1 MTHHA
6 SRALVGDPA
15 GRDAALPP
23 TQVRAQDRGMLLRNA
38 HLAALACLLPAS
50 GGALAA
56 DITIYRCTDAQGQLA
71 LRDTPCRKGET
82 QQTKEMQRPK
92 DAPRPRTRATAPAA
106 SAVPD
111 ATAPPTRYVVMA
123 PSQPMYECT
132 TPDGTTYLS
141 DTGQGN
147 PRWVPLWTLGYP
159 VGVPYRRYDNGGV
172 YARVGGEFN
181 GGDGRYDVRIG
192 DRPGRPP
199 AAPVDTVASYGA
211 GTWIQD
217 ECHALPQE
225 EVCARLR
232 DERWTLGRRY
242 NSALQ
247 SEREAIDRQQR
258 GIDARLGRDC
268 GGA

>member
-1 MTHHA
+1 MTH
-6 SRALVGDPA
+6 RA
-15 GRDAALPP
+15 AALPP
-23 TQVRAQDRGMLLRNA
+23 WRTAVQDRRMRLPAVRCIALASLL
-38 HLAALACLLPAS
+38 LAAGSAT
-50 GGALAA
+50 AA
-56 DITIYRCTDAQGQLA
+56 EITVYRCTDAKGQLT

-92 DAPRPRTRATAPAA
+92 DAPRSRAKAPAAATAPTQDAA
-106 SAVPD
+106 PA
-111 ATAPPTRYVVMA
+111 PTRYVVMT
-123 PSQPMYECT
+123 PPQPMYECI
-132 TPDGTTYLS
+132 TPDGNAYLS

-159 VGVPYRRYDNGGV
+159 VAMPVAPRQGYDSGL

-192 DRPGRPP
+192 DRPSPRPP
-199 AAPVDTVASYGA
+199 GVAPDGVPLSYGA
-211 GTWIQD
+211 GTWIYD

-247 SEREAIDRQQR
+247 SERAEIDRQQR

-268 GGA
+268 EGA

>member
-1 MTHHA
+1 MNPRGTT
-6 SRALVGDPA
+6 P
-15 GRDAALPP
+15 DAALPRP
-23 TQVRAQDRGMLLRNA
+23 HGRVHDDRMSRAPVYL
-38 HLAALACLLPAS
+38 LAALPLMLAA
-50 GGALAA
+50 GGAFAA
-56 DITIYRCTDAQGQLA
+56 DITIYRCTDAKGQLA

-92 DAPRPRTRATAPAA
+92 DAPRSQSKAPAA
-106 SAVPD
+106 
-111 ATAPPTRYVVMA
+111 TAAPEGAPAPTRYVVMT

-132 TPDGTTYLS
+132 TPDGNSYLS

-159 VGVPYRRYDNGGV
+159 VAVPVGPRYDSGL
-172 YARVGGEFN
+172 YARVGGRFN
-181 GGDGRYDVRIG
+181 GGDGSYDVRIG
-192 DRPGRPP
+192 ERPMRPP
-199 AAPVDTVASYGA
+199 GAPVDTATTYGA
-211 GTWIQD
+211 GTWIYD

-232 DERWTLGRRY
+232 DERWTLGRQY

-247 SEREAIDRQQR
+247 SERAEIDRQQR

>member
-1 MTHHA
+1 MC
-6 SRALVGDPA
+6 
-15 GRDAALPP
+15 
-23 TQVRAQDRGMLLRNA
+23 LRPD
-38 HLAALACLLPAS
+38 HLAFVACLL
-50 GGALAA
+50 LAA
-56 DITIYRCTDAQGQLA
+56 GSAAAAEITIYRCTDAKGQLA

-82 QQTKEMQRPK
+82 QQTREMQRPK
-92 DAPRPRTRATAPAA
+92 DAPRSRTKAPAPAA
-106 SAVPD
+106 PIA
-111 ATAPPTRYVVMA
+111 AEEQPPATRYVVMT
-123 PSQPMYECT
+123 PPQPMYECV
-132 TPDGTTYLS
+132 TPDGNAYLS
-141 DTGQGN
+141 ETAQGN

-159 VGVPYRRYDNGGV
+159 VAVPYTRYDSGF

-192 DRPGRPP
+192 DRPQRPP
-199 AAPVDTVASYGA
+199 PAPVDGVASYGA

-247 SEREAIDRQQR
+247 SEREDIDRRQR

>member
-1 MTHHA
+1 MRHA
-6 SRALVGDPA
+6 PVRCIVLAL
-15 GRDAALPP
+15 
-23 TQVRAQDRGMLLRNA
+23 
-38 HLAALACLLPAS
+38 LLPAA
-50 GGALAA
+50 GGAAAA
-56 DITIYRCTDAQGQLA
+56 DITIYRCTDAKGQLT

-92 DAPRPRTRATAPAA
+92 DAPRSRVRTPAPAATAAPDTAPA
-106 SAVPD
+106 
-111 ATAPPTRYVVMA
+111 PTRYVVMT

-132 TPDGTTYLS
+132 TPDGNAYLS

-159 VGVPYRRYDNGGV
+159 VATPYAHRDSGF

-181 GGDGRYDVRIG
+181 GGDGRFDVRVG
-192 DRPGRPP
+192 DRPMRPP
-199 AAPVDTVASYGA
+199 PPPVDTATTYGA
-211 GTWIQD
+211 GTWIYD

-225 EVCARLR
+225 EVCDRLR

-247 SEREAIDRQQR
+247 SERAEIDRQQR